1 MTLFV
6 ELTLVLLIV
15 AVASS
20 LMKLLKQPL
29 IVGYILAGVIVGP
42 VGFNVVQAKD
52 TLELFSK
59 IGIAILLFIVGLHL
73 SPKVIK
79 EVGAVSMIT
88 GISQVL
94 FTSVVGFLIALALG
108 LTTTAAWY
116 VAIALT
122 FSSTIVVLKL
132 ISDKGRTHSLYGKIA
147 IGFLLV
153 QDVIASVILIGIS
166 AFSNPSHNDL
176 IPLISLLVLKTLGL
190 MVVLFITYQWLLP
203 KLSFLIGKSQEL
215 LFVFSLAW
223 GLGLAALFQWLGL
236 SIEIGALVAGVAMST
251 TTYAEE
257 IAAKLRPLRDFF
269 IILFFVVLGSSMTFS
284 SLSHLLLPVLVLS
297 SFVLVGNPVIMIVI
311 MNLLGFHKRTSF
323 MTGLSIAQISEFSLI
338 LASLGLQLGHL
349 SPDVVTI
356 ITLVGLVTIAGSTY
370 LILYSEKLY
379 PKLEKLLSL
388 LELRKNGSDPK
399 MSKEHIEIFLFGC
412 DRTSDH
418 FLKLGKRY
426 GYELGIV
433 DFNPAMQ
440 ERYEKEKVKF
450 FYGDVGN
457 KEFLLELPLDHA
469 KLVISS
475 IPTQADNILLC
486 QHLKE
491 VRPTCSVLIFAQTRD
506 EAEELYT
513 AGASY
518 VILPH
523 EHAAASIVRHI
534 GRSGLSNAGF
544 SKLRLGMG
552 Y

>member
-440 ERYEKEKVKF
+440 ERYEKEKVRF

>member
-15 AVASS
+15 AVASG

-29 IVGYILAGVIVGP
+29 IVGYILAGVMVGP

-132 ISDKGRTHSLYGKIA
+132 ISDKGQTHSLYGKIA

-440 ERYEKEKVKF
+440 ERYEKEKVRF

-491 VRPTCSVLIFAQTRD
+491 VRLTCSVLIFAQTRD

>member
-440 ERYEKEKVKF
+440 ERYEKEKVRF

-491 VRPTCSVLIFAQTRD
+491 VRPICSVLIFAQTRD

>member
-491 VRPTCSVLIFAQTRD
+491 VRPICSVLIFAQTRD